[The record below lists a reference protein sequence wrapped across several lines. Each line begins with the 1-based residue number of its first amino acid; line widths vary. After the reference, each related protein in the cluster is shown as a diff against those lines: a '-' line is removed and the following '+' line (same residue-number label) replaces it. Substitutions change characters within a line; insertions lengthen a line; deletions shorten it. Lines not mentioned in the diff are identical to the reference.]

1 MTQPIVIDGVTMP
14 QAKSL
19 TITEEKIWS
28 KNAGR
33 SADSGKMIGDII
45 GYKYKLQIQWGLLS
59 REDTAKIGAAVK
71 PVFFNVTF
79 LSPVTNSRVT
89 KTFYA
94 GTPTYPVYS
103 YVDGVKTYQGTAVD
117 LIEQ

>member
-1 MTQPIVIDGVTMP
+1 MPQPIVINGITMP

-19 TITEEKIWS
+19 TVTKEKIWS

-33 SADSGKMIGDII
+33 AADDGKMIGDII
-45 GYKYKLQIQWGLLS
+45 GCKYKLQIQWGLLS
-59 REDTAKIGAAVK
+59 EGDTTKIDEAVS
-71 PVFFNVTF
+71 PAFFNVTF
-79 LSPVTNSRVT
+79 LAPGSNTRVT
-89 KTFYA
+89 KSFYA

-103 YVDGVKTYQGTAVD
+103 YAEGVKTYQGVSVD